1 MKKIM
6 AIAITMIM
14 ATSVVPTTVTAFAAE
29 TTQRTIEVSGRGVV
43 TAKPD
48 VANIYMTVET
58 KGKTAEQAQKENT
71 EIAEQ
76 VTNALKALDVK
87 DENIVTLHYSVDID
101 RAYNERK
108 KAWEQQGYRVYN
120 RFMVKVTDVN
130 NVGKY
135 IDAATRICR

>member
-29 TTQRTIEVSGRGVV
+29 TTQRAIEVSGRGVV

-48 VANIYMTVET
+48 IANIYMTVET

-71 EIAEQ
+71 EI
-76 VTNALKALDVK
+76 T
-87 DENIVTLHYSVDID
+87 
-101 RAYNERK
+101 
-108 KAWEQQGYRVYN
+108 
-120 RFMVKVTDVN
+120 
-130 NVGKY
+130 
-135 IDAATRICR
+135 